1 MIIGLI
7 EIMPLGHYTLVDSIC
22 RIYLSK
28 QENKVVLFINEKGS
42 ENAFALQKEFGD
54 RLIIKIKKEEESVE
68 GFLEKIN
75 QEKLDAAYIVTLE
88 KYFTEFEKVKF
99 SFPIYFVVHNLE
111 AWFSLS
117 LKTSIYNFIAGVRA
131 GRNIPYLI
139 KSNFIFPFQKKKLLQ
154 KFISSDSTFVVLNPF
169 LREELKKK
177 TNLKKV
183 ISLPFSVYLPSLQN
197 KQIIKSKIRITIP
210 GIVDSTR
217 RDYLSVLNIL
227 EQEKENFKNSI
238 ELELLG
244 PLKSNESNKEIS
256 KKIQELNRNGVTV
269 ISYPDQYIPMEDYDT
284 KLVQADLILGNL
296 NVSVNK
302 YSTYGKT
309 KESGTA
315 FAMIRV
321 AKPGLLPL
329 AYQTMDEL
337 KSSTINFKSYDDL
350 KQILLGLVKDK
361 ERLKA
366 ITFEAQKNAEMFAPE
381 VIYKNL
387 WDYSTK

>member
-1 MIIGLI
+1 MIVGLI
-7 EIMPLGHYTLVDSIC
+7 EIMPLGHYTLVDSIS
-22 RIYLSK
+22 RIYLSN
-28 QENKVVLFINEKGS
+28 EANKVVLFINEKGS
-42 ENAFALQKEFGD
+42 ENALALQKEFGE

-68 GFLEKIN
+68 RFLEKIN

-88 KYFTEFEKVKF
+88 KYFTEIEKVKF

-117 LKTSIYNFIAGVRA
+117 LKTSFYNFLSGIRA

-154 KFISSDSTFVVLNPF
+154 KFIASDSTFVVLNSF
-169 LREELKKK
+169 LKEELKKK
-177 TNLKKV
+177 SNLKKV

-217 RDYLSVLNIL
+217 RDYISVLNIL
-227 EQEKENFKNSI
+227 EQEKESFKNSI

-269 ISYPDQYIPMEDYDT
+269 ISYPDQYIPMEEYDT

-296 NVSVNK
+296 NVAVNK

-350 KQILLGLVKDK
+350 KNILLDLVKDK
-361 ERLKA
+361 ERLK
-366 ITFEAQKNAEMFAPE
+366 TLTVEAQKNAEMFSPE
-381 VIYKNL
+381 KIYKEL
-387 WDYSTK
+387 HF

>member
-1 MIIGLI
+1 MIVGLI
-7 EIMPLGHYTLVDSIC
+7 EIMPLGHYTLVDSIS
-22 RIYLSK
+22 RIYLSN
-28 QENKVVLFINEKGS
+28 EANKVVLFINEKGS
-42 ENAFALQKEFGD
+42 ENALALQKEFGE

-68 GFLEKIN
+68 RFLEKIN

-117 LKTSIYNFIAGVRA
+117 LKTSFYNFLSGVRA

-154 KFISSDSTFVVLNPF
+154 KFIASDSTFVVLNSF
-169 LREELKKK
+169 LKEELKKK
-177 TNLKKV
+177 SNLKKV

-217 RDYLSVLNIL
+217 RDYISVLNIL
-227 EQEKENFKNSI
+227 EQEKESFKNSI

-269 ISYPDQYIPMEDYDT
+269 ISYPDQYIPMEEYDT

-296 NVSVNK
+296 NVAVNK

-350 KQILLGLVKDK
+350 KNILLDLVKDK
-361 ERLKA
+361 ERLK
-366 ITFEAQKNAEMFAPE
+366 TLTVEAQKSAEMFSPE
-381 VIYKNL
+381 KIYKEL
-387 WDYSTK
+387 HF